1 MTPEKR
7 LNQLEPIVANI
18 ATLANLTVE
27 VRRGLDQVNGR
38 LTTID
43 GDVSILKSDVSE
55 IKRTQHVILKLLQE
69 RLS

>member
-7 LNQLEPIVANI
+7 LNQLEPIVADI

-27 VRRGLDQVNGR
+27 VRRGFDQVNGR
-38 LTTID
+38 LSTIE